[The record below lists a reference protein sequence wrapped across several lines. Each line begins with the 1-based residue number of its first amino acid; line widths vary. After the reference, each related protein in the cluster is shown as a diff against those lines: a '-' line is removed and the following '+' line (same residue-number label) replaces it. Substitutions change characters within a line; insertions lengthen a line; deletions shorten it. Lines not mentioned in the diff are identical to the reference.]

1 ARSPQSSASYVR
13 GTDDNTEKG
22 EVTMKRTTALLG
34 LATSLLLT
42 MNTAKAEPDKVN
54 FVLDWVIYGRS
65 TPYFVSLE
73 KGFFA
78 KRNIDPKIERGY
90 GSHAKREGLGSGQG
104 VI

>member
-1 ARSPQSSASYVR
+1 
-13 GTDDNTEKG
+13 
-22 EVTMKRTTALLG
+22 MKRTTALLG

-73 KGFFA
+73 KG
-78 KRNIDPKIERGY
+78 
-90 GSHAKREGLGSGQG
+90 
-104 VI
+104 